1 MLVPY
6 IDPLYN
12 NIREEES
19 FRRIDYRPA
28 STLLIR
34 GEEMMS
40 RLTKFLIEY
49 DKTKA
54 TTGQLANIPPTI
66 ISLSPFL
73 HANIEKLQVR
83 LTHNLPTMHLMGGS
97 IITYFCSSRVC
108 AEYTQPFIYC

>member
-1 MLVPY
+1 
-6 IDPLYN
+6 
-12 NIREEES
+12 
-19 FRRIDYRPA
+19 
-28 STLLIR
+28 
-34 GEEMMS
+34 MS

-97 IITYFCSSRVC
+97 IITSFCSSRVC
-108 AEYTQPFIYC
+108 AEYTQRFIYC